1 MTSPA
6 RLNII
11 SNMTA
16 DPKTA
21 GKPCSIALSAA
32 QAAQTAVTPDQ
43 VILFG
48 SRARGDYRPDSDIDL
63 LVITPREPSPDRK
76 AVLAATVGPTAHDAH
91 GQAIDI
97 QLVWRS
103 QQEFRHNRRYTNSV
117 ETHAIR
123 EGILMPGNPEESSS
137 SYDDEETEYEYSWTN
152 YDNRLYHAEWNLKA
166 ITDLDKLGYAD
177 IIIGQH
183 SQSALEHAMKA
194 LLEAHEQ
201 GHGVG
206 YGNTHD
212 IGQLLGNIRRLIPEL
227 ADYRLSIEPDIYSEY
242 AGRREYSGHRRNP
255 TLTDQ
260 PDYRKR
266 TTADIEFILNLA
278 RTARA
283 RNQQSVQ

>member
-1 MTSPA
+1 MNA
-6 RLNII
+6 MI
-11 SNMTA
+11 A

-32 QAAQTAVTPDQ
+32 QAAQAAVAPDQ

-63 LVITPREPSPDRK
+63 LVITPQEPSPDRK
-76 AVLAATVGPTAHDAH
+76 AALAATVGPTARDAY

-103 QQEFRHNRRYTNSV
+103 QQEFRHNRRYINSV

-123 EGILMPGNPEESSS
+123 EGILMPGNPEESSF
-137 SYDDEETEYEYSWTN
+137 SYDTEETEYEYSWTN
-152 YDNRLYHAEWNLKA
+152 YDNRLYHAEQHL
-166 ITDLDKLGYAD
+166 DLMQLSAASGRSDLM
-177 IIIGQH
+177 IGQQAH
-183 SQSALEHAMKA
+183 NALEHAMKA

-242 AGRREYSGHRRNP
+242 AGRREYSGQRRNP

-260 PDYRKR
+260 PDYRNR

-283 RNQQSVQ
+283 RNQQNP